1 MTISDLLI
9 NFIFS
14 FAVTAGFSIFFNA
27 PKKSL
32 IPCGI
37 VGGIGWCAY
46 ILMSKSSYFSN
57 VFSMVIA
64 SAVISLLSEILARKL
79 KYPSINFIIPG
90 ILPLVPGLGLY
101 NTMYSLVQKDYAL
114 AVSTGTDTL
123 FKSGGIAI
131 GILIITSFTKTSY
144 IILKS
149 DKVEKTRTKFRTI
162 EGAYWLLFYL
172 NNSNYNRDV
181 ISAVSVFFVI
191 FS

>member
-1 MTISDLLI
+1 MTIKDLII

-37 VGGIGWCAY
+37 VGGIGWWACILISKIIRTYVVMANSEY
-46 ILMSKSSYFSN
+46 ISN

-131 GILIITSFTKTSY
+131 GILIITSFTKTYY
-144 IILKS
+144 IILKRI
-149 DKVEKTRTKFRTI
+149 KLKKLEQNL
-162 EGAYWLLFYL
+162 EQ
-172 NNSNYNRDV
+172 
-181 ISAVSVFFVI
+181 
-191 FS
+191 

>member
-1 MTISDLLI
+1 MTIKDLII

-37 VGGIGWCAY
+37 VGGIGWCTYVVMANSEY
-46 ILMSKSSYFSN
+46 ISN

-64 SAVISLLSEILARKL
+64 SAVVSLFSEILARKL
-79 KYPSINFIIPG
+79 KYPAINFIITG

-114 AVSTGTDTL
+114 AVSTGTDSL
-123 FKSGGIAI
+123 FKSTGIAI
-131 GILIITSFTKTSY
+131 GILIITSFTKTYY
-144 IILKS
+144 IILKRI
-149 DKVEKTRTKFRTI
+149 KLKKLEQNL
-162 EGAYWLLFYL
+162 EQ
-172 NNSNYNRDV
+172 
-181 ISAVSVFFVI
+181 
-191 FS
+191 

>member
-1 MTISDLLI
+1 MEYNII
-9 NFIFS
+9 IQFVAGFVVS
-14 FAVTAGFSIFFNA
+14 FAFAIFFNA

-131 GILIITSFTKTSY
+131 GILIITSDR
-144 IILKS
+144 KS
-149 DKVEKTRTKFRTI
+149 V
-162 EGAYWLLFYL
+162 
-172 NNSNYNRDV
+172 V
-181 ISAVSVFFVI
+181 
-191 FS
+191 

>member
-46 ILMSKSSYFSN
+46 ILMS
-57 VFSMVIA
+57 
-64 SAVISLLSEILARKL
+64 
-79 KYPSINFIIPG
+79 IIPG

-131 GILIITSFTKTSY
+131 GILIITSFTKTYY
-144 IILKS
+144 IILKRI
-149 DKVEKTRTKFRTI
+149 KLKKLEQNL
-162 EGAYWLLFYL
+162 EQ
-172 NNSNYNRDV
+172 
-181 ISAVSVFFVI
+181 
-191 FS
+191 

>member
-1 MTISDLLI
+1 MTIKDLII

-37 VGGIGWCAY
+37 VGGIGWCTYVVMAN
-46 ILMSKSSYFSN
+46 SYFSN

-114 AVSTGTDTL
+114 AVSTGTDSL
-123 FKSGGIAI
+123 FKSTGIAI
-131 GILIITSFTKTSY
+131 GILIITSFTKTYY
-144 IILKS
+144 IILKRI
-149 DKVEKTRTKFRTI
+149 KLKKLEQNL
-162 EGAYWLLFYL
+162 EQ
-172 NNSNYNRDV
+172 
-181 ISAVSVFFVI
+181 
-191 FS
+191 

>member
-101 NTMYSLVQKDYAL
+101 NTKEEADIFLNQLEY
-114 AVSTGTDTL
+114 
-123 FKSGGIAI
+123 IA
-131 GILIITSFTKTSY
+131 
-144 IILKS
+144 
-149 DKVEKTRTKFRTI
+149 
-162 EGAYWLLFYL
+162 
-172 NNSNYNRDV
+172 NRKNPNRV
-181 ISAVSVFFVI
+181 YRKPKGRIRF
-191 FS
+191 

>member
-1 MTISDLLI
+1 MTIKDLII

-37 VGGIGWCAY
+37 VGGIGWCTYVVMANSEY
-46 ILMSKSSYFSN
+46 ISN

-64 SAVISLLSEILARKL
+64 SAVVSLFSEILARKL
-79 KYPSINFIIPG
+79 KYPAINFIIPG

-114 AVSTGTDTL
+114 AVSTGT
-123 FKSGGIAI
+123 AI
-131 GILIITSFTKTSY
+131 GILIITSFTKTYY
-144 IILKS
+144 ILVKKMHLK
-149 DKVEKTRTKFRTI
+149 KLEEKLEK
-162 EGAYWLLFYL
+162 
-172 NNSNYNRDV
+172 
-181 ISAVSVFFVI
+181 
-191 FS
+191 

>member
-57 VFSMVIA
+57 VIA

-131 GILIITSFTKTSY
+131 GILIITSFTKTYY
-144 IILKS
+144 IILKRI
-149 DKVEKTRTKFRTI
+149 KLKKLEQNL
-162 EGAYWLLFYL
+162 EQ
-172 NNSNYNRDV
+172 
-181 ISAVSVFFVI
+181 
-191 FS
+191 

>member
-1 MTISDLLI
+1 MTIVDLLI

-57 VFSMVIA
+57 VFSMVVA

-114 AVSTGTDTL
+114 AASTGT
-123 FKSGGIAI
+123 I
-131 GILIITSFTKTSY
+131 GILIITSFTKTY
-144 IILKS
+144 YRILK
-149 DKVEKTRTKFRTI
+149 KIKLKKLEQNLEK
-162 EGAYWLLFYL
+162 
-172 NNSNYNRDV
+172 
-181 ISAVSVFFVI
+181 
-191 FS
+191 

>member
-90 ILPLVPGLGLY
+90 IRPLVPGLRLY

-131 GILIITSFTKTSY
+131 GILIITSFTKTYY
-144 IILKS
+144 IILKRI
-149 DKVEKTRTKFRTI
+149 KLKKLEQNL
-162 EGAYWLLFYL
+162 EQ
-172 NNSNYNRDV
+172 
-181 ISAVSVFFVI
+181 
-191 FS
+191 

>member
-1 MTISDLLI
+1 MTIVDLLI

-57 VFSMVIA
+57 VFSMVVA

-101 NTMYSLVQKDYAL
+101 NTMYALVQKDYAL
-114 AVSTGTDTL
+114 SASTGTETL
-123 FKSGGIAI
+123 LKSAGIAI
-131 GILIITSFTKTSY
+131 GILIITSFTKTYY
-144 IILKS
+144 IILRKMKMRKIQENI
-149 DKVEKTRTKFRTI
+149 D
-162 EGAYWLLFYL
+162 
-172 NNSNYNRDV
+172 N
-181 ISAVSVFFVI
+181 
-191 FS
+191 

>member
-114 AVSTGTDTL
+114 AVSTGKEWKTCHGTGSNVYRRTVCFHGTGVFAGIHTDKWA
-123 FKSGGIAI
+123 FQ
-131 GILIITSFTKTSY
+131 
-144 IILKS
+144 
-149 DKVEKTRTKFRTI
+149 
-162 EGAYWLLFYL
+162 
-172 NNSNYNRDV
+172 
-181 ISAVSVFFVI
+181 
-191 FS
+191 

>member
-14 FAVTAGFSIFFNA
+14 FAVTAGFSIFFND

-37 VGGIGWCAY
+37 VVGIGWCAY

-131 GILIITSFTKTSY
+131 GILIITSFTKTYY
-144 IILKS
+144 IILKRI
-149 DKVEKTRTKFRTI
+149 KLKKLEQNL
-162 EGAYWLLFYL
+162 EQ
-172 NNSNYNRDV
+172 
-181 ISAVSVFFVI
+181 
-191 FS
+191 

>member
-1 MTISDLLI
+1 MTIKDLII

-37 VGGIGWCAY
+37 VGGIGWCTYVVMANSEY
-46 ILMSKSSYFSN
+46 ISN

-101 NTMYSLVQKDYAL
+101 NTKEEADIFLNQLEY
-114 AVSTGTDTL
+114 
-123 FKSGGIAI
+123 IA
-131 GILIITSFTKTSY
+131 
-144 IILKS
+144 
-149 DKVEKTRTKFRTI
+149 
-162 EGAYWLLFYL
+162 
-172 NNSNYNRDV
+172 NRKNPNRV
-181 ISAVSVFFVI
+181 YRKPKGRIRF
-191 FS
+191 

>member
-37 VGGIGWCAY
+37 VGFVVCIGWCAY

-131 GILIITSFTKTSY
+131 GILIITSFTKTYY
-144 IILKS
+144 IILKRI
-149 DKVEKTRTKFRTI
+149 KLKKLEQNL
-162 EGAYWLLFYL
+162 EQ
-172 NNSNYNRDV
+172 
-181 ISAVSVFFVI
+181 
-191 FS
+191 

>member
-114 AVSTGTDTL
+114 AVST
-123 FKSGGIAI
+123 
-131 GILIITSFTKTSY
+131 
-144 IILKS
+144 
-149 DKVEKTRTKFRTI
+149 
-162 EGAYWLLFYL
+162 
-172 NNSNYNRDV
+172 
-181 ISAVSVFFVI
+181 
-191 FS
+191 